1 LESRQQ
7 IGTATEIV
15 VPEIGA
21 PCTNYR
27 GGISGDDIGPPQRQP
42 GKLPGIV
49 VEIDAILTP
58 RLPAVDPSEDTPM
71 QRMKGMRDAER
82 LSLINRRRCNRR
94 RTPMRTPSAS
104 YGRSKN
110 HA

>member
-7 IGTATEIV
+7 IGEATKIV

-21 PCTNYR
+21 PCANYR
-27 GGISGDDIGPPQRQP
+27 SGISGDDIGPPQRQP
-42 GKLPGIV
+42 GELPGIV

-71 QRMKGMRDAER
+71 
-82 LSLINRRRCNRR
+82 
-94 RTPMRTPSAS
+94 
-104 YGRSKN
+104 
-110 HA
+110 